1 MTAITKICKAESRKQ
16 HSHLNVFYF
25 QIPAWWS
32 SLVITTVRKQWRAIE
47 EAGNRSGFWKKQVIF
62 PDFPW
67 GQMLWHWL
75 SFSTSVYLNFSIF
88 AMEIMILF
96 FFFFFLNIWNWK
108 PTIWRMSWDWSV
120 WGLSPKVWSTSNPHP
135 YFSTCSK
142 LTETIHALRT
152 KNMLT
157 CSAGK
162 CPECVVRL
170 DSTWRNMSEG
180 CLCQAEFTE
189 SNSLLLKLFF
199 QLQELQHDAS
209 GSSCFNAAQA

>member
-96 FFFFFLNIWNWK
+96 FFFFFKHMKLEAYNLKNVLRLICVGPESQGVEHFK
-108 PTIWRMSWDWSV
+108 SSSIFQHMLKAHWD
-120 WGLSPKVWSTSNPHP
+120 HP
-135 YFSTCSK
+135 C
-142 LTETIHALRT
+142 I
-152 KNMLT
+152 KN
-157 CSAGK
+157 
-162 CPECVVRL
+162 
-170 DSTWRNMSEG
+170 
-180 CLCQAEFTE
+180 
-189 SNSLLLKLFF
+189 
-199 QLQELQHDAS
+199 
-209 GSSCFNAAQA
+209 